1 MILEGS
7 EKRRAEAGEIIK
19 ESRGNL
25 VVGKC
30 CWEAKRS
37 FRVASE
43 GGLKRKPR
51 EQDEKVISE
60 VKFWGETRG
69 PKE

>member
-1 MILEGS
+1 M
-7 EKRRAEAGEIIK
+7 
-19 ESRGNL
+19 

-51 EQDEKVISE
+51 EQDEKVISK

>member
-1 MILEGS
+1 M
-7 EKRRAEAGEIIK
+7 
-19 ESRGNL
+19 
-25 VVGKC
+25 
-30 CWEAKRS
+30 
-37 FRVASE
+37 ASE